1 VTTALDRSREVSD
14 FHPGSDEPFLA
25 RPE

>member
-1 VTTALDRSREVSD
+1 VTTALDRSREVFD
-14 FHPGSDEPFLA
+14 VHPGSEGLFLA